1 MAPDGAQRRID
12 GPRGGERVFVHAP
25 RAQVRITASGADER
39 TVLHV
44 EAAIARAATF
54 QDGVMSREQLL
65 AAGLG
70 RGAIRHRL
78 DTGEFTRLFRGVF
91 AIGRIAVSPRG
102 WARAALLAV
111 GPDAVLSHRSA
122 AFVWGLAD
130 PPPTV
135 HVSVPGRR
143 LRPRPNLA
151 PHTVALYLPNEVRN
165 RDGLRVTS
173 PLRTLRDLRRDDDL
187 ERLAAEAHLKRLA
200 EPRELAAL
208 VPGHAPT
215 RSKLERAMRRIVN
228 AAGLPQP
235 LVNHHVAGR
244 ECDFVWPRERVV
256 AETDGWGAHGD
267 RRSFEDDRARD
278 AALAALGYIV
288 VRFTWRQLVERP
300 LLVAAR
306 LAQVLAVRVAAVPG

>member
-1 MAPDGAQRRID
+1 MAGDRAERRIEVA
-12 GPRGGERVFVHAP
+12 RGGESTVLHAGGAQLRVAAP
-25 RAQVRITASGADER
+25 GEDEC

-44 EAAIARAATF
+44 DAQIARVATV
-54 QDGVMSREQLL
+54 QDGLMSRAQL
-65 AAGLG
+65 ADVGLG

-78 DTGEFTRLFRGVF
+78 ETGEFTRLFRGVF
-91 AIGRIAVSPRG
+91 AIGRTAVSPRG

-135 HVSVPGRR
+135 HVSVAGRR
-143 LRPRPNLA
+143 LRPRPGLT
-151 PHTVALYLPNEVRN
+151 PHTVVPYLPDEVRI

-173 PLRTLRDLRRDDDL
+173 PLRTLRDLRHDDDL
-187 ERLAAEAHLKRLA
+187 ERLAAEAHLARLA
-200 EPRELAAL
+200 PADALGAL
-208 VPGHAPT
+208 VPNHAPT
-215 RSKLERAMRRIVN
+215 RSTLERAMRRIVDQ
-228 AAGLPQP
+228 AGLPQP

-244 ECDFVWPRERVV
+244 ECDFVWPRERVI
-256 AETDGWGAHGD
+256 AETDGWHVHGS

-278 AALAALGYIV
+278 AALAALGYVV
-288 VRFTWRQLVERP
+288 VRFTWRQLERRP

-306 LAQVLAVRVAAVPG
+306 LAQVLAVRVAVPG